1 MWPRLEFEAHEW
13 VPRLTFAGR
22 EAAFDRARPYLAAV
36 PLEIAERSLSIG
48 ASTAALMAEAT
59 AEIARFDGE
68 SGGDLGPFD
77 ALLLRSESAASSQ
90 IEHLTASARAVLMAE
105 SGDTSRMDAT
115 IIAAN
120 TGAMRAA
127 LELADSLDEAAIIEM
142 HRALLGS
149 SQPTM
154 VGAFRSEQV
163 WIGGRSTSPH
173 TASFVPPHQDRVLS
187 AMADLVRFMQR
198 TDIAPFVLAMVAHA
212 QFETI
217 HPFPDGNGRTGRALI
232 HAVLRH
238 TSVTRTL
245 TVPVSAGLL
254 ADTASYFAALDAYR
268 AGDVDPIIVRASD
281 AAFAAIHNGRQL
293 REDLRHVNER
303 WQALIK
309 DVRSDSV
316 VRRIVA
322 GLPQMPVVD
331 GVTVA
336 ALHHVSLPTA
346 QDAIKRLAELGV
358 LVRANGG
365 LRFRKWIASD
375 VTDALD
381 RFAERSQRRA
391 SS

>member
-1 MWPRLEFEAHEW
+1 MWPRLEFEARDW
-13 VPRLTFAGR
+13 VPKLTFAGR
-22 EAAFDRARPYLAAV
+22 EAAFDRARPYMAAV
-36 PLEIAERSLSIG
+36 PLEIAERQLSIG

-68 SGGDLGPFD
+68 SGGDLAPFD

-105 SGDTSRMDAT
+105 SGDTSRMNAT

-127 LELADSLDEAAIIEM
+127 LDLSDSLDETAILEM

-149 SQPTM
+149 SQPTI

-173 TASFVPPHQDRVLS
+173 TASFVPPHEDRVPS

-232 HAVLRH
+232 HAVLRN

-254 ADTASYFAALDAYR
+254 ADTSSYFAALDAYR
-268 AGDVDPIIVRASD
+268 GGDVDPIIVRASD
-281 AAFAAIHNGRQL
+281 AAFVAIQNGRQL
-293 REDLRHVNER
+293 REDLQRVSAR
-303 WQALIK
+303 WQDLLG

-322 GLPQMPVVD
+322 ELPRTPVVD
-331 GVTVA
+331 GATVA
-336 ALHHVSLPTA
+336 RLHHVSLPTA
-346 QDAIKRLAELGV
+346 NDAIKRLAELGV

-365 LRFRKWIASD
+365 LRFRKWIASE

-381 RFAERSQRRA
+381 RFAERSQRRGL
-391 SS
+391 

>member
-1 MWPRLEFEAHEW
+1 MWPPLEFEAREW

-22 EAAFDRARPYLAAV
+22 EAAFDRARPYMAAV
-36 PLEIAERSLSIG
+36 PLDIAKRPLSIS

-68 SGGDLGPFD
+68 SGGDLVPFD

-105 SGDTSRMDAT
+105 SGDTSRMNAT

-127 LELADSLDEAAIIEM
+127 LDLADSLDETAIIEM
-142 HRALLGS
+142 HRALLEG
-149 SQPTM
+149 SQPSM
-154 VGAFRSEQV
+154 VGTFRTEQV

-173 TASFVPPHQDRVLS
+173 SASFVPPHQDRVPG
-187 AMADLVRFMQR
+187 AMADLVRFMRR
-198 TDIAPFVLAMVAHA
+198 TDVAPFVLAMVAHA

-254 ADTASYFAALDAYR
+254 ADTSSYFAALDAYR
-268 AGDVDPIIVRASD
+268 RGDVDPIVVRAGD
-281 AAFAAIHNGRQL
+281 AAFVAIDNGRQL
-293 REDLRHVNER
+293 RDDLRRVSDR
-303 WQALIK
+303 WQGLIG

-322 GLPQMPVVD
+322 DLPRMPVVD
-331 GVTVA
+331 GATVA

-346 QDAIKRLAELGV
+346 NDAIKRLAELGV
-358 LVRANGG
+358 VVRANGG
-365 LRFRKWIASD
+365 LRFRKWIASE

-381 RFAERSQRRA
+381 RFADRSQRRA
-391 SS
+391 L